1 MFSLTIVFGPGPM
14 VWTLMFKTEEA
25 AEDAALAVRS
35 ILQAR
40 GKDTNFSPISAVS
53 LKDDFGQIAEVTTE
67 SLHGFMLENMEQSKL
82 AHIERALHQAR
93 TQAKGAEIADS
104 DPVLAQARRRA
115 QGGMPI
121 MQPMPTG
128 FSPNGR
134 FPS

>member
-14 VWTLMFKTEEA
+14 VWTLMFRTEERVR
-25 AEDAALAVRS
+25 EELANWA
-35 ILQAR
+35 INKTPL
-40 GKDTNFSPISAVS
+40 I
-53 LKDDFGQIAEVTTE
+53 DDFGQECVISADIM
-67 SLHGFMLENMEQSKL
+67 HGYMVENLEQSKL

-128 FSPNGR
+128 FSPNER

>member
-25 AEDAALAVRS
+25 AKSAK
-35 ILQAR
+35 
-40 GKDTNFSPISAVS
+40 GKLDDEMQEYVW
-53 LKDDFGQIAEVTTE
+53 LEDDFGQNCTITAK
-67 SLHGFMLENMEQSKL
+67 SISGYMLENMERSKL

>member
-14 VWTLMFKTEEA
+14 VWTLMFRTEERA
-25 AEDAALAVRS
+25 RDCLAHWTDEDPYL
-35 ILQAR
+35 I
-40 GKDTNFSPISAVS
+40 
-53 LKDDFGQIAEVTTE
+53 DDFGQECTIDPNNA
-67 SLHGFMLENMEQSKL
+67 HGWMFENLEQSKL

-115 QGGMPI
+115 QGGMP
-121 MQPMPTG
+121 MLQPMPTG

>member
-14 VWTLMFKTEEA
+14 VWTLMFKTEDKA
-25 AEDAALAVRS
+25 QLNVS
-35 ILQAR
+35 TLNQ
-40 GKDTNFSPISAVS
+40 SPLGQVTRFV
-53 LKDDFGQIAEVTTE
+53 DDFGQECNIITDE
-67 SLHGFMLENMEQSKL
+67 LKGWMLDDMEQSKL

-134 FPS
+134 

>member
-1 MFSLTIVFGPGPM
+1 M
-14 VWTLMFKTEEA
+14 VWTLMFKTE
-25 AEDAALAVRS
+25 DK
-35 ILQAR
+35 AR
-40 GKDTNFSPISAVS
+40 LNVSTLNQSPLGQVTRFV
-53 LKDDFGQIAEVTTE
+53 DDFGQECDIITDE
-67 SLHGFMLENMEQSKL
+67 LKGWMLEDMEQSKL

>member
-14 VWTLMFKTEEA
+14 VWTLMFKTEEKLKFVL
-25 AEDAALAVRS
+25 EELAFRS
-35 ILQAR
+35 TDGHA
-40 GKDTNFSPISAVS
+40 GHKEAFCVT
-53 LKDDFGQIAEVTTE
+53 DDFGHNCAIRDAQV
-67 SLHGFMLENMEQSKL
+67 HGFMSENLEQSKL

-134 FPS
+134 FPA

>member
-14 VWTLMFKTEEA
+14 VWTLMFKTEERVR
-25 AEDAALAVRS
+25 EELANWA
-35 ILQAR
+35 INKTPL
-40 GKDTNFSPISAVS
+40 I
-53 LKDDFGQIAEVTTE
+53 DDFGQECVINADIM
-67 SLHGFMLENMEQSKL
+67 HGYMVENLEQSKL

-121 MQPMPTG
+121 MQPMPAG

>member
-14 VWTLMFKTEEA
+14 VWTLMFKTEEKLKFVL
-25 AEDAALAVRS
+25 EELAFRS
-35 ILQAR
+35 TDGHA
-40 GKDTNFSPISAVS
+40 GHKEAFCVT
-53 LKDDFGQIAEVTTE
+53 DDFGQNCAIRDAQV
-67 SLHGFMLENMEQSKL
+67 HGFMSENLEQSKL

>member
-14 VWTLMFKTEEA
+14 VWTLMFKTEERVR
-25 AEDAALAVRS
+25 EELANWA
-35 ILQAR
+35 INKTPL
-40 GKDTNFSPISAVS
+40 I
-53 LKDDFGQIAEVTTE
+53 DDFGQECVISADIM
-67 SLHGFMLENMEQSKL
+67 HGYMVENLEQSKL

-134 FPS
+134 FPT